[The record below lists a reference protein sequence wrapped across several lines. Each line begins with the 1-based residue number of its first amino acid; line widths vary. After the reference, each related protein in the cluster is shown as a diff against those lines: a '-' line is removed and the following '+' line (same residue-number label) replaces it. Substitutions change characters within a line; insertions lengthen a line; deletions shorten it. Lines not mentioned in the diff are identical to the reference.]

1 MLTATQKAQVRTYL
15 GWSPRYGGTDSA
27 LENAFAALVLEPE
40 HEVIVIALLT
50 DLAGIETKLLD
61 SHKRLK
67 AVKVGSIELDAFK
80 TEIIGLRSEG
90 MRLTGKLSVGLGV
103 ERRHNVFGTD
113 SGPRAWWSGPSY
125 GSGDRNYF

>member
-1 MLTATQKAQVRTYL
+1 
-15 GWSPRYGGTDSA
+15 
-27 LENAFAALVLEPE
+27 LVLEPE
-40 HEVIVIALLT
+40 HETIVIALLT

-90 MRLTGKLSVGLGV
+90 MRLTGKLSVSLGV

-113 SGPRAWWSGPSY
+113 SGPRAWWDGPR
-125 GSGDRNYF
+125 GGERNYF